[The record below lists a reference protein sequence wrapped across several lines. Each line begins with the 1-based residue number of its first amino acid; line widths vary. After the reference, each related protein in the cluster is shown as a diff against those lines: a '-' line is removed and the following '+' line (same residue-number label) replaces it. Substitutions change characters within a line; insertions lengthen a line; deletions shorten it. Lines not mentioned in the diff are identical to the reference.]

1 MFTGRGTVA
10 NDNGV
15 GVGAEVVLRCYTG
28 MGTVANDNGVG
39 VGAEVVLRCTQVR
52 VQLQMIMVLE

>member
-1 MFTGRGTVA
+1 M
-10 NDNGV
+10 
-15 GVGAEVVLRCYTG
+15 LTG

-39 VGAEVVLRCTQVR
+39 VGAEVVLRCSQVR

>member
-1 MFTGRGTVA
+1 MYTGKGTVA

-15 GVGAEVVLRCYTG
+15 GVGGEV
-28 MGTVANDNGVG
+28 TVANDNGVG